1 MYHADVVIAGAGP
14 AGSTAA
20 LVLARQGFSVLL
32 LDKASFPRKK
42 LCGGLLTWKAMR
54 LLERLHGYP
63 AQTLIE
69 GGIVD
74 TVTDGFALYHR
85 GSLLSSGRF
94 AYPFH
99 LVKRPVFDNHLLTLA
114 QKAGARILP
123 DCEVLRCSPEGTL
136 STNRDDFRGRYVIGA
151 DGVNST
157 VRKCFRLPRARWNS
171 NLAAAIEI
179 TVPRDAIPRIA
190 DHPELHAGI
199 LATGYGWVFP
209 NQEGIVLGIC
219 GLKRDALNFRDAF
232 ADFLRVLGVEDPQ
245 AFIREHPLAGHPIP
259 YGNAL
264 HDPVQGNVLLGG
276 DAGGYADP
284 LLGEGIFY
292 ALLTGWYAGE
302 AVAEALRIGAHPAR
316 AYRKRIHSFIL
327 PEMRGANR
335 LRWLLYGLNLI
346 NPKNLGRYFRLRG
359 DTLAEMVHG
368 MRSYDWG
375 RKKQWDF

>member
-1 MYHADVVIAGAGP
+1 MFHADVAIAGAGP

-32 LDKASFPRKK
+32 LDKAIFPRKK
-42 LCGGLLTWKAMR
+42 LCGGLLTWKTMR
-54 LLERLHGYP
+54 LLERLHGCP
-63 AQTLIE
+63 AQALIE

-74 TVTDGFALYHR
+74 TVTDGFALYYR

-94 AYPFH
+94 DYPFH

-136 STNRDDFRGRYVIGA
+136 RTSRGDFHARYVIGA

-157 VRKCFRLPRARWNS
+157 VRKCFRLPRARWNK

-179 TVPRDAIPRIA
+179 TVPRDAVPRAA

-199 LATGYGWVFP
+199 LSTGYGWVFP

-219 GLKRDALNFRDAF
+219 GLRRDALNFRDAF
-232 ADFLRVLGVEDPQ
+232 ADFLRVLGVADPQ
-245 AFIREHPLAGHPIP
+245 VFIRDHPLTGHPIP

-264 HDPVQGNVLLGG
+264 HDPVQGNVLLAG

-292 ALLTGWYAGE
+292 ALLTGGYAGE
-302 AVAEALRIGAHPAR
+302 AVGEALRNGTHPAH
-316 AYRKRIHSFIL
+316 AYRKRIHNFIL

-335 LRWLLYGLNLI
+335 LRWLLYGLNIL

>member
-20 LVLARQGFSVLL
+20 LVLARRGFSVLL
-32 LDKASFPRKK
+32 LDKATFPRKK
-42 LCGGLLTWKAMR
+42 LCGGLLTWKTMR
-54 LLERLHGYP
+54 LLERLHGCP
-63 AQTLIE
+63 VRTLVAD
-69 GGIVD
+69 GIVD

-85 GSLLSSGRF
+85 GHPLSHGRF

-99 LVKRPVFDNHLLTLA
+99 LVRRPVFDNHLLTLA
-114 QKAGARILP
+114 QKAGARVLA
-123 DCEVLRCSPEGTL
+123 DCEVLRCDPDGTL
-136 STNRDDFRGRYVIGA
+136 RTNHGDFRGRYAIGA
-151 DGVNST
+151 DGVNSI
-157 VRKCFRLPRARWNS
+157 VRKSFRVPSARWKK

-179 TVPRDAIPRIA
+179 TVPRDAAPRVT

-209 NQEGIVLGIC
+209 NREGVVLGIC
-219 GLKRDALNFRDAF
+219 GLRRHALNFRDAF
-232 ADFLRVLGVEDPQ
+232 ADFLRVLGVEDAQ
-245 AFIREHPLAGHPIP
+245 AFIRSHPLEGHSIP

-264 HDPVQGNVLLGG
+264 EDPAQGNVLLAG

-292 ALLTGWYAGE
+292 ALLTGKYAGE
-302 AVAEALRIGAHPAR
+302 ALAEALEKGAHPGA
-316 AYRKRIHSFIL
+316 AYRERIRNFVQ

-335 LRWLLYGLNLI
+335 LRWLLYGLNI
-346 NPKNLGRYFRLRG
+346 VNPKNLGRYFRLRE
-359 DTLAEMVHG
+359 DTLAQMVHG

>member
-1 MYHADVVIAGAGP
+1 VYHADVVIAGAGP

-20 LVLARQGFSVLL
+20 LILARQGFSVLL

-54 LLERLHGYP
+54 LLEHLHGCP

-74 TVTDGFALYHR
+74 TVTDGFALYYR

-114 QKAGARILP
+114 QKAGARIVP
-123 DCEVLRCSPEGTL
+123 DCAVLRCSPEGTV
-136 STNRDDFRGRYVIGA
+136 STSRGDFRGRYVIGA

-157 VRKCFRLPRARWNS
+157 VRKCFRLPRARWNN

-179 TVPRDAIPRIA
+179 TVPRDAIPRITN
-190 DHPELHAGI
+190 HPELHAGI

-245 AFIREHPLAGHPIP
+245 TFIREHPLAGHPIP

-264 HDPVQGNVLLGG
+264 HDPVRGNVLLGG

-302 AVAEALRIGAHPAR
+302 AVAEALRTGTHPAH

-335 LRWLLYGLNLI
+335 LRWLLYGLNIL